1 MSKTVDA
8 FNKNVFNYISNE
20 YGNNT
25 LKKVQTAKNKDRV
38 KHLLED
44 SRSKSYEADRTAN
57 KIIAMLRLNP

>member
-1 MSKTVDA
+1 MSKTVNT
-8 FNKNVFNYISNE
+8 FNKDVFNYISSE
-20 YGNNT
+20 YGNST

-44 SRSKSYEADRTAN
+44 SRTRSYEADRTAN